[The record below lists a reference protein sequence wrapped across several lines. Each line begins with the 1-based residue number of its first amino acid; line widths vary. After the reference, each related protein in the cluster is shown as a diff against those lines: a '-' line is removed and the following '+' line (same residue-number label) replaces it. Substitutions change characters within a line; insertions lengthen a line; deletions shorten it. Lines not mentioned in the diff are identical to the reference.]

1 MTSLRHNSNFQINV
15 QWNPSSGPVLQNPA
29 FFDIGYSAD
38 ISLPESCWRDH
49 WELFHKCGFSEQ
61 ILWFRVAVALQL
73 QPITR

>member
-15 QWNPSSGPVLQNPA
+15 QWNSSSGPILQNPA

-38 ISLPESCWRDH
+38 ISLPGIVLTGAVSVSR
-49 WELFHKCGFSEQ
+49 FSGRAA
-61 ILWFRVAVALQL
+61 LALQL